1 MYQTPPRYNV
11 GMVSNTGK
19 PKLIVEDGRAVGVVL
34 DIAVYE
40 QMLERLEE
48 AEDLEAIR
56 RMRAEDWQTVPFDE
70 YLAGDR
76 DVSD

>member
-1 MYQTPPRYNV
+1 
-11 GMVSNTGK
+11 MVSNTGK

>member
-1 MYQTPPRYNV
+1 MA
-11 GMVSNTGK
+11 GMVSNSGK
-19 PKLIVEDGRAVGVVL
+19 PKLIIEDGRAVGVVL

-40 QMLERLEE
+40 RLLERLEE

-56 RMRAEDWQTVPFDE
+56 QMRAADWQTMSFDE

-76 DVSD
+76 GVSD